1 MFSSGIA
8 INFDFNIDCHV
19 NKCFCYSFDCI
30 ILEISKNFDF
40 NLVIDYNSLS
50 FRIIILDNFN
60 YNLDIIAIGIGYFH
74 NIVLKYCLSFKDNM
88 VAPVMDINYYSIES
102 MGIEQEM
109 IENYYIQIVIAM
121 ADIFGVVTLNFD
133 TENLL
138 G

>member
-1 MFSSGIA
+1 MFSSSTA

-60 YNLDIIAIGIGYFH
+60 YNF
-74 NIVLKYCLSFKDNM
+74 F
-88 VAPVMDINYYSIES
+88 NYSLE
-102 MGIEQEM
+102 
-109 IENYYIQIVIAM
+109 
-121 ADIFGVVTLNFD
+121 
-133 TENLL
+133 
-138 G
+138 

>member
-1 MFSSGIA
+1 MFSSGTA

-40 NLVIDYNSLS
+40 NLVIDINSLS
-50 FRIIILDNFN
+50 FRIILDNFN
-60 YNLDIIAIGIGYFH
+60 YNLDIIAIGIDYFQ
-74 NIVLKYCLSFKDNM
+74 NIDLKYCLSFKDNM
-88 VAPVMDINYYSIES
+88 VSPAMDINYYSIES

-109 IENYYIQIVIAM
+109 IENYIIQIVIAM